1 MTDKGQTR
9 EDDSDRPH
17 ETLACDGGH
26 DHDDLIAWDDGAE
39 RVRELGQRWLSHLGT
54 ERVDTGEIHGRTLA
68 EPIDSPVDVPAQSH
82 ATMDGF
88 AFDATE
94 EYPLTV
100 VDADVFPEDEPPELG
115 AGEAVRIATGA
126 PVPPSANAVL
136 KREEATVEGT
146 QLTGAELEPGT
157 YVYERGSNVAAGER
171 LFEAGER
178 LGPKDAILL
187 GDLGIDAVEVRE
199 RRSVGLLAT
208 GTEIHEGRHRDLDSP
223 MLAGLIRSWGHS
235 ATYEGT
241 VPDTYDRVESRI
253 AELAREHDVV
263 VTTGGTSVGDK
274 DYVVR
279 ALDSLGDV
287 LFHRVRLRPGKP
299 IAVAELTD
307 YDAVAFAI
315 PGKPVGAHAVTT
327 LVARP
332 FFTGDLSLPT
342 VPARMAR
349 DVDIATP
356 GFAYAIPVT
365 FEDPADGGDARTEGD
380 DGASETDHP
389 TAMPLGHADSELS
402 VYEDA
407 FDPSVLSSSTR
418 ATRADGFV
426 LTGEGVSRGQTVDVV
441 PYSVVE

>member
-1 MTDKGQTR
+1 M
-9 EDDSDRPH
+9 EAA
-17 ETLACDGGH
+17 EH
-26 DHDDLIAWDDGAE
+26 DHDDLIAWDDGAA
-39 RVRELGQRWLSHLGT
+39 RVLRLRERWLPHLGT
-54 ERVDTGEIHGRTLA
+54 ERVEIDRLTGRTLA

-82 ATMDGF
+82 ATMDGY
-88 AFDATE
+88 AFDATD

-100 VDADVFPEDEPPELG
+100 VDADVYPEDEPPSLA
-115 AGEAVRIATGA
+115 AGEAIRIATGA
-126 PVPPSANAVL
+126 PVPAGANAVL
-136 KREEATVEGT
+136 KREEATVEDG
-146 QLTGAELEPGT
+146 QLTGTVLDPGT

-178 LGPKDAILL
+178 LSPKDAILL
-187 GDLGIDAVEVRE
+187 GDLGIDAVEVRTPL
-199 RRSVGLLAT
+199 SVGLLAT

-223 MLAGLIRSWGHS
+223 MLAGLIRSWGHD
-235 ATYEGT
+235 ATYEGS
-241 VPDTYDRVESRI
+241 VPDTYERVESEI

-263 VTTGGTSVGDK
+263 VTTGGTSVGKK

-279 ALDSLGDV
+279 ALHSLGDV

-299 IAVAELTD
+299 IAVAELPD
-307 YDAVAFAI
+307 HDAVAIAI

-332 FFTGDLSLPT
+332 FFTGDASLPT

-349 DVDIATP
+349 HVDIATP

-365 FEDPADGGDARTEGD
+365 FEG
-380 DGASETDHP
+380 DGAGDTDSADATDGDGSP
-389 TAMPLGHADSELS
+389 TAMPLGHVDSDLA
-402 VYEDA
+402 VYESA

-426 LTGEGVSRGQTVDVV
+426 LTGEGVERGQAVDVV
-441 PYSVVE
+441 PYSAVE